1 MPLVGSDRWR
11 HFLLVDYAGE
21 NLFWADKDLR
31 RLWFALL
38 FCLSIPFHLCA
49 WFISWNVQNNKR
61 AYSPPC
67 LWVVIVDPAV
77 FSSKALEAGA
87 TIAREVLEMTS
98 AQLKE
103 KTERCPTICLTTCP
117 TRGVRKCQEN
127 QGPKDACL
135 CRYKKTK
142 RTERFKYD
150 QICICLCDFRK
161 YCDILQTY
169 HVCACVCKVVRS
181 LHRTLK
187 CEHGV

>member
-1 MPLVGSDRWR
+1 MAWIVPGKEGSGHEIITACSLGWESFGMPLVGSDRWR

-103 KTERCPTICLTTCP
+103 K
-117 TRGVRKCQEN
+117 N
-127 QGPKDACL
+127 
-135 CRYKKTK
+135 
-142 RTERFKYD
+142 
-150 QICICLCDFRK
+150 
-161 YCDILQTY
+161 
-169 HVCACVCKVVRS
+169 
-181 LHRTLK
+181 RTLSNYLFNYLSNAWCSK
-187 CEHGV
+187 MSRKPRTKGRMSVQV